1 MRFLII
7 SFMALDDTIIGGAI
21 IFLNKLG
28 VYDVVLPFLLVF
40 TIVFAIFEK
49 TQIFGLEK
57 IGGKEVTKKGLNA
70 MVAFV
75 IAFFVVASSQ
85 LVQII
90 ADVSSQAVVLLLS
103 VILFLL
109 LIGTFFKHEEQTVL
123 EGKWR
128 AFFMVILFIGLVLL
142 FLNAIKS
149 NGKSWL
155 EIFIKFMV
163 EYASS
168 AAVASIILIIFII
181 AFIVWITRESEHN
194 HEGKK
199 KD

>member
-7 SFMALDDTIIGGAI
+7 SFMALEDTIIGGAI

-57 IGGKEVTKKGLNA
+57 IGGREVSKKGLNA

-85 LVQII
+85 LVQIVT
-90 ADVSSQAVVLLLS
+90 DVSSQAVVLLLS

-109 LIGTFFKHEEQTVL
+109 LIGTFFKKEEQTVL

-128 AFFMVILFIGLVLL
+128 AFFMVILFLSLVLL

-155 EIFIKFMV
+155 EIFIDFMV
-163 EYASS
+163 KYASS
-168 AAVASIILIIFII
+168 AAVASIILILFII
-181 AFIVWITRESEHN
+181 VFIVWITREPEHKR
-194 HEGKK
+194 EEKK